1 MHKCSRTGE
10 MRNKT
15 ARRWFLMLLVHAVEN
30 NLDKTDCCNLNE
42 WKTLRT
48 IIIVK
53 WVHLFFDDTMRECF
67 KWIALK

>member
-15 ARRWFLMLLVHAVEN
+15 ARRWFLMLLEHAVEN

-42 WKTLRT
+42 
-48 IIIVK
+48 
-53 WVHLFFDDTMRECF
+53 
-67 KWIALK
+67 